1 MGTRTA
7 IFQQQENGEYKG
19 IYVHYDGYVE
29 GVGAMLHLAYQDRA
43 KVSKLINNEK
53 PLSNLGATGELID
66 TTGFNDPRRKETTF
80 IDGEELPRYS
90 EIVDD
95 DEGEYYIT
103 NTVSDIIHGK
113 FFTYNSKGELQTYRS
128 AEDNREY
135 PLQGSDNNGFYYI
148 QGLDGE
154 WDVAIMIDDGT
165 WKMKSLNDVFA
176 K

>member
-43 KVSKLINNEK
+43 KVSKLINQEK
-53 PLSNLGATGELID
+53 PLVNLGATGESFVMK
-66 TTGFNDPRRKETTF
+66 GYNDPRRRKTIM
-80 IDGEELPRYS
+80 IDDEELPRYS

-113 FFTYNSKGELQTYRS
+113 FFTYNSKGELQTYKS
-128 AEDNREY
+128 IKDGREY
-135 PLQGSDNNGFYYI
+135 PFQGSDNNGFYYI

-154 WDVAIMIDDGT
+154 WYALIMTDEGV
-165 WKMKSLNDVFA
+165 WKNQPLNDVFA

>member
-7 IFQQQENGEYKG
+7 IFQEQENGQYKG

-43 KVSKLINNEK
+43 KVSKLINQEK
-53 PLSNLGATGELID
+53 PLVNLGATGESFVMK
-66 TTGFNDPRRKETTF
+66 GYNDPRRRKTIM
-80 IDGEELPRYS
+80 IDDEELPRYS

-95 DEGEYYIT
+95 DEGEYYIADA
-103 NTVSDIIHGK
+103 VLDIIHGR

>member
-7 IFQQQENGEYKG
+7 IFQQQENGQYKG
-19 IYVHYDGYVE
+19 IYVHYDGYIE

-53 PLSNLGATGELID
+53 PLSNLGATGELIV

-80 IDGEELPRYS
+80 IDDEEVPRYS

-95 DEGEYYIT
+95 DEGEYYIAH
-103 NTVSDIIHGK
+103 NRMSIIGGT
-113 FFTYNSKGELQTYRS
+113 FFTYNKNGDLQTYRS
-128 AEDNREY
+128 EEDNREY

-148 QGLDGE
+148 QRL
-154 WDVAIMIDDGT
+154 DGT
-165 WKMKSLNDVFA
+165 WVVMHLSEYGIWVTKSLNNIFA